1 MPDDPPLSDDQVYD
15 LLHDALLSF
24 SHRTVATAEGQAV
37 LATAIRQI
45 ELLQRA
51 LIILK
56 EGDGTPIELPPVS

>member
-24 SHRTVATAEGQAV
+24 SHRNVATIEGQAV

-51 LIILK
+51 IIILK
-56 EGDGTPIELPPVS
+56 EGDGSIREPQPEI